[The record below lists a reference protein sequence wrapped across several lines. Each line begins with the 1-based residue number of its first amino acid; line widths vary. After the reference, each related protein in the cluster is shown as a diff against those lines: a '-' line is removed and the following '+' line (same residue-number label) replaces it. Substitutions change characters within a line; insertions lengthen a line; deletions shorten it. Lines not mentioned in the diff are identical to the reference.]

1 MLKITNHS
9 CYDDYTVT
17 SNTENISDVV
27 DKMIRLAAKIT
38 ERFASDIYYDIKSL
52 YNSLEEHEPYDRVL
66 FFRESGVWTVS
77 VEEIDRAFEHI
88 QAWRLTHNPENMI
101 TTLVRVNIKTE
112 RGRYEDISSRP

>member
-9 CYDDYTVT
+9 CYDNYTVT

-27 DKMIRLAAKIT
+27 DKLVRLAAKIT
-38 ERFASDIYYDIKSL
+38 ERYASDIYYDIKSL

-77 VEEIDRAFEHI
+77 VEDLDTLVDNI
-88 QAWRLTHNPENMI
+88 QAWRLTHDPENTI
-101 TTLVRVNIKTE
+101 TTLVRVDIRKENE
-112 RGRYEDISSRP
+112 YRG